1 MTQQVKRTRAW
12 RLAIYLLLCA
22 ALLTLAGCVG
32 TAAYLRAVDHAD
44 TAAYLRYRQHLVVT
58 DYRQALHELAAQRR
72 TIDRLLATYRECIAA
87 GQMEAVCWADLA
99 AYFDCL
105 EAGES
110 DAVCRT
116 VVP

>member
-1 MTQQVKRTRAW
+1 M
-12 RLAIYLLLCA
+12 LLCPP
-22 ALLTLAGCVG
+22 LVMLAGCVG
-32 TAAYLRAVDHAD
+32 TAAYLTAADHAD
-44 TAAYLRYRQHLVVT
+44 TAAYLRYRQHRVVT
-58 DYRQALHELAAQRR
+58 DYSQALHELTAQRR
-72 TIDRLLATYRECIAA
+72 TIDRLLATYRECLGA
-87 GQMEAVCWADLA
+87 GEIEVVCWADLA